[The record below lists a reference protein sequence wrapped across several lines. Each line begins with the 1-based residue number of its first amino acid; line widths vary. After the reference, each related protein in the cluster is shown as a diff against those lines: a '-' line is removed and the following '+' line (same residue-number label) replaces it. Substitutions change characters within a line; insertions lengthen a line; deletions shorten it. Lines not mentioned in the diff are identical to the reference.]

1 MKKLIV
7 IFCFVLL
14 TSACGGASKS
24 VEMTTTAADT
34 TTTTTAVTIT
44 STTTVKPVRV
54 LPPSEVDWTEA
65 RIFNE
70 SFFYLVRAI
79 ETWRLGYTGA
89 GSVVAIIDGTGF
101 DVNHPDL
108 VDRVI
113 LEVCTSA
120 VWEKCP
126 NGEDVAEG
134 PGMAL
139 YLPDGMHGTGVAGV
153 VHQVAPDADL
163 IVITVMGS
171 TVESPGT
178 ATRAYQW
185 VIDNAEKYGIDAL
198 VMSYGSS
205 VSPRSNRRAG
215 CPDPDGERGLFKAIR
230 ELGVVPVV
238 ASGNEGLLTSIGSP
252 ACFETAVSVGWV
264 NEIGMIHDGSNVSEK
279 LTLLAPSELAAATI
293 LDFGLYSAFGG
304 TSGAAPVIGGLVAIA
319 RQVRPELTVDE
330 FVDVARETGYS
341 IDDFEVKGLPLV
353 DFMALVETLAGF
365 SLTPKPSLDANVDAT
380 MLLILGNPIRGREVC
395 EAAGFSFDCSEL
407 DAPVQKWIARH
418 KVISGGQFCSIDGMK
433 FKIVEIGTCL
443 VKFRWDPWDAQNKN
457 TTGLGE
463 KRLLLVT
470 GRELT
475 LSEVDAVFSEKIG
488 YILTVGMIRSYSGIE
503 PSKLTNRG
511 FSILQGEGDVCVLH
525 GEYKMD
531 VRTVGAGICIVK
543 TSFAE
548 VITFDPYK
556 TGPWT
561 DHFFRIDVE

>member
-1 MKKLIV
+1 
-7 IFCFVLL
+7 
-14 TSACGGASKS
+14 
-24 VEMTTTAADT
+24 
-34 TTTTTAVTIT
+34 
-44 STTTVKPVRV
+44 
-54 LPPSEVDWTEA
+54 
-65 RIFNE
+65 
-70 SFFYLVRAI
+70 
-79 ETWRLGYTGA
+79 
-89 GSVVAIIDGTGF
+89 
-101 DVNHPDL
+101 VNHPDL

-120 VWEKCP
+120 GWEKCP

-139 YLPDGMHGTGVAGV
+139 YLPGGMHGTGVAGV

-264 NEIGMIHDGSNVSEK
+264 NEIGMIHEGSNVSEK

-330 FVDVARETGYS
+330 FVAVARETGYP
-341 IDDFEVKGLPLV
+341 IDDYEVEGLPLI
-353 DFMALVETLAGF
+353 DFLALVETLAGF
-365 SLTPKPSLDANVDAT
+365 SLTPKPSLDASVDGT
-380 MLLILGNPIRGREVC
+380 MLLIRGNAIKNSEFC
-395 EAAGFSFDCSEL
+395 EAAGFSFDCSDL
-407 DAPVQKWIARH
+407 KGSVQKWIANH
-418 KVISGGQFCSIDGMK
+418 TIISGGKICSFDGFE
-433 FKIVEIGTCL
+433 FKIGEIGTCL
-443 VKFRWDPWDAQNKN
+443 VQFRWEPWDAQNQKA
-457 TTGLGE
+457 TGLGE
-463 KRLLLVT
+463 KRLILVT
-470 GRELT
+470 GRELDS
-475 LSEVDAVFSEKIG
+475 SEIDAVFSEKIG
-488 YILTVGMIRSYSGIE
+488 FIFHSNMVGSYSDIDI
-503 PSKLTNRG
+503 SKRSSSG
-511 FSILQGEGDVCVLH
+511 FSIIQGEGDVCVH
-525 GEYKMD
+525 TGEYNQEIL
-531 VRTVGAGICIVK
+531 TVGVGTCIVK
-543 TSFAE
+543 MSFTE
-548 VITFDPYK
+548 IISYEPYE
-556 TGPWT
+556 TGPWIH
-561 DHFFRIDVE
+561 HFFRIDVE